1 MMIPESLL
9 EQALA
14 LVFDG
19 KAAGERLSFYDMT
32 QQWNRLGLRLAD
44 LRDAVRETVD
54 RHFLRVQDQQG
65 MLVFELTAAGSG
77 CSGCARRRATT
88 RPGIPWAN
96 PGIAAQLN
104 LDPVAAMRGK
114 NGRLRAPIRT
124 AHLHY
129 EA

>member
-65 MLVFELTAAGSG
+65 MLVFELTAAGQ
-77 CSGCARRRATT
+77 ARFHKCRNDAGGLQQWLQRMRASQSDDPAWNPLGESWDRRAT
-88 RPGIPWAN
+88 
-96 PGIAAQLN
+96 QS
-104 LDPVAAMRGK
+104 
-114 NGRLRAPIRT
+114 
-124 AHLHY
+124 
-129 EA
+129 